1 MLKELLFLD
10 ILALDYFINKH
21 LNNRNLSP
29 YQLVLGYRDYKV
41 LRVPIVADMK
51 KTPHL
56 LVCGLS
62 NCGKSRM
69 IEYAIKDKNCVLI
82 NVFKDD
88 FKNINA
94 PRICGNSCILEY
106 LNTLLENI
114 QSNSEPLYLVI
125 DELLILCMDKTIVK
139 LILDI
144 LAVGRHYNVFLIGIT
159 QNATKENLKFKD
171 LFNVRI
177 CFRQVE
183 DSAYRTIL
191 GYTPLK
197 KIKKQRQFYVYSDF
211 IARGNTY
218 TVNL

>member
-10 ILALDYFINKH
+10 ILTLNYFVNK
-21 LNNRNLSP
+21 LLKDRNLSP
-29 YQLVLGYRDYKV
+29 YQLRLGYKDYKV
-41 LRVPIVADMK
+41 LRVPIIVNMK
-51 KTPHL
+51 KTPHI

-62 NCGKSRM
+62 NCGKSKM
-69 IEYAIKDKNCVLI
+69 IQYAIQDKNCVLI

-114 QSNSEPLYLVI
+114 QSNSEPLYLVV
-125 DELLILCMDKTIVK
+125 DEMLVLCMDKAITK
-139 LILDI
+139 AILDI

-159 QNATKENLKFKD
+159 QTATKENLKFKD

-183 DSAYRTIL
+183 ESSYRVVL
-191 GYTPLK
+191 GYSPTK

-218 TVNL
+218 TINL